1 MKVFIAM
8 PFSGTDNIRE
18 AIRRA
23 ANSAGV
29 RALFVDELSSPGR
42 ITDQIIEEI
51 RTSDACVVDISNHNP
66 NVLWEMG
73 FSQAIGK
80 EVILL
85 SQRKE
90 DFFFDAYDMR
100 TILYDVSNLDAL
112 TQNLVSAFKSDGFKR
127 NFTTPEQLVGTQ
139 NHKNTS
145 LVLSAKGIPGTVYDF
160 FKLIEKAKEHI
171 LIAGQ
176 NHRYLVLK
184 GDLLKKTLLQ
194 FLKGGDNRKFDVLLC
209 DKNYAPAVE
218 TWQYVLGVGEK
229 YLGQLEDSDDF
240 FQSLLDWSNENQVS
254 RQIRIT
260 RIPFVP
266 MSITFIDPEL
276 EEGLLVAVPNTYQSM
291 NNIRPI
297 FIISRKMN
305 SDIFQNYWGI
315 YLQKMDDF

>member
-1 MKVFIAM
+1 MRL
-8 PFSGTDNIRE
+8 TC
-18 AIRRA
+18 RA
-23 ANSAGV
+23 ADGPAQPEMTQTGYIATRGAWRAGDS
-29 RALFVDELSSPGR
+29 F
-42 ITDQIIEEI
+42 T
-51 RTSDACVVDISNHNP
+51 
-66 NVLWEMG
+66 G

-80 EVILL
+80 DVILL

-184 GDLLKKTLLQ
+184 GDLLKKALLQ